1 VGHAAAG
8 AEQLFESFV
17 AQHQHRVGVDHEA
30 GFPVVHAT
38 GLELLRGEQMEEM
51 LAAVAFD
58 ALLGVGRAEQFSP
71 LGPTVA
77 AFRTGILTG
86 GGQVSIADQG
96 SFVLPI

>member
-1 VGHAAAG
+1 
-8 AEQLFESFV
+8 
-17 AQHQHRVGVDHEA
+17 
-30 GFPVVHAT
+30 
-38 GLELLRGEQMEEM
+38 MEEM